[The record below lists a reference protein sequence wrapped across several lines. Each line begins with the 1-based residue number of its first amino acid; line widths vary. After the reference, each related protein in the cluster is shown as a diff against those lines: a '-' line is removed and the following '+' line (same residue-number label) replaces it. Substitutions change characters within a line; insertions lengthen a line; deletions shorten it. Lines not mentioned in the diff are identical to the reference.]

1 MSTVSRRADLPDA
14 SRAGGARPPAART
27 GPRAVHPEPS
37 AQPTVSPAE
46 TVELVR
52 ADPARIAA
60 DLEAIARIGGGERGV
75 TRPGYSALERQ
86 AHELVGGWLAD
97 LGLTVQVDAAGN
109 TVAELAAA
117 GSKPALGTG
126 SHLDSV
132 PGGGRF
138 DGVVGVV
145 GAVEVVRMLQGSGIT
160 LSRPL
165 RVVCFAA
172 EEGARFGQACL
183 GSRAVAGIGASDIDE
198 IRDEAGVTRAQAMR
212 QVGLDPTDLDQAR
225 WDPRDWAAFLELHV
239 EQGTVLE
246 SQGVRV
252 GVVDLVSGST
262 RLELELSGR
271 ASHSGGTPM
280 TGRSDAL
287 AAAAEIVMAAEH
299 VATDPR
305 HRGTRA
311 TVGRLQVKPGN
322 ITTIPGHV
330 ACTIDVRDV
339 DSDRQRLTVLEIL
352 RRAGEACA
360 RRGVTMRVR
369 LIGDTSPAVLP
380 IWVRRVVTRAA
391 RAVGVEYRVVTSGAS
406 HDSQSV
412 NSVVP
417 AGIIFV
423 PSRGGVSH
431 VAEEWTDAA
440 DVAMGTDVLA
450 RALIELDSELATIE
464 RIR

>member
-1 MSTVSRRADLPDA
+1 MTTVPQRTKA
-14 SRAGGARPPAART
+14 SGTDRSGAGKPHDVQS
-27 GPRAVHPEPS
+27 GPRAMAANVAPEP
-37 AQPTVSPAE
+37 ATAVVE
-46 TVELVR
+46 KVELGR

-60 DLEAIARIGGGERGV
+60 DLEAIARIGGGEGGV

-86 AHELVGGWLAD
+86 AHDLVGGWLAD
-97 LGLTVQVDAAGN
+97 LGLTVSRDAAGN
-109 TVAELAAA
+109 TIAELAAP

-145 GAVEVVRMLQGSGIT
+145 GAVEAVRLLREADVALG
-160 LSRPL
+160 RPL

-183 GSRAVAGIGASDIDE
+183 GSRAVVGIGASDIDE
-198 IRDEAGVTRAQAMR
+198 ICDEAGTTRAQAMR
-212 QVGLDPTDLDQAR
+212 EVGLDPTDLDRAR

-262 RLELELSGR
+262 RLEIELVGR

-280 TGRSDAL
+280 VGRSDAL
-287 AAAAEIVMAAEH
+287 SAAAEIVMAAEH
-299 VATDPR
+299 VTTDPR

-311 TVGRLQVKPGN
+311 TIGRLHVRPGN
-322 ITTIPGHV
+322 ITTIPGYV
-330 ACTIDVRDV
+330 VCTLDVRDV
-339 DSDRQRLTVLEIL
+339 DSDRQRLTVVEIL
-352 RRAGEACA
+352 RRAAEACA
-360 RRGVTMRVR
+360 RRGVSMRVR

-391 RAVGVEYRVVTSGAS
+391 RDIGVEYRVVTSGAS

-412 NSVVP
+412 NTAVP

-423 PSRGGVSH
+423 PSRAGLSH

-440 DVAMGTDVLA
+440 DVAVGTDVLA
-450 RALIELDSELATIE
+450 RSLVELDGELAAIE

>member
-1 MSTVSRRADLPDA
+1 MSMTPQRTEASGSVRTDDEKPGEGGTESRRVA
-14 SRAGGARPPAART
+14 SDPSLVPSKPIDEPAGLG
-27 GPRAVHPEPS
+27 
-37 AQPTVSPAE
+37 
-46 TVELVR
+46 R

-60 DLEAIARIGGGERGV
+60 DLEAIARIGGGGEGV
-75 TRPGYSALERQ
+75 TRPGYSSLERE
-86 AHELVGGWLAD
+86 AHELVGAWLAD
-97 LGLTVQVDAAGN
+97 LGLTVRTDPAGN
-109 TVAELAAA
+109 TIAELAAP

-145 GAVEVVRMLQGSGIT
+145 GAVEAVRMLRDAGAR

-183 GSRAVAGIGASDIDE
+183 GSRAVVGVGASDIDE

-212 QVGLDPTDLDQAR
+212 EVGLDPTDLEQAR
-225 WDPRDWAAFLELHV
+225 WDPNDWAAFLELHV

-252 GVVDLVSGST
+252 GLVDLVSGST
-262 RLELELSGR
+262 RLELELNGR

-280 TGRSDAL
+280 TGRADAL

-311 TVGRLQVKPGN
+311 TVGRFHVEPGN
-322 ITTIPGHV
+322 VTTIPGRV
-330 ACTIDVRDV
+330 VCTLDVRDV
-339 DSDRQRLTVLEIL
+339 DSDRQRLTALDIL
-352 RRAGEACA
+352 RRGSEACA
-360 RRGVTMRVR
+360 RRGVSMRVR

-380 IWVRRVVTRAA
+380 IWVRRVVARAA
-391 RAVGVEYRVVTSGAS
+391 RAAGVEYRVVTSGAS
-406 HDSQSV
+406 HDSQVV
-412 NSVVP
+412 NTIVP
-417 AGIIFV
+417 AGMIFV
-423 PSRGGVSH
+423 PSRAGLSH
-431 VAEEWTDAA
+431 VAEEWTDVA
-440 DVAMGTDVLA
+440 DVAIGTEVLA
-450 RALIELDSELATIE
+450 RSLIELDRELTAIE
-464 RIR
+464 GIQ

>member
-1 MSTVSRRADLPDA
+1 MSTVPGRTDLPGSA
-14 SRAGGARPPAART
+14 RAAGKRPLDGQT
-27 GPRAVHPEPS
+27 GPRAGLSDIPP
-37 AQPTVSPAE
+37 QPTASLAEPAE
-46 TVELVR
+46 SLR
-52 ADPARIAA
+52 ADPVRIAA
-60 DLEAIARIGGGERGV
+60 DLEAIARIGGGEGGV
-75 TRPGYSALERQ
+75 TRPGYSPLERQ
-86 AHELVGGWLAD
+86 AHELVGGWLTD
-97 LGLTVQVDAAGN
+97 LGLTVWGDAAGN
-109 TVAELAAA
+109 TIAELPAPA
-117 GSKPALGTG
+117 SKPALGTG

-145 GAVEVVRMLQGSGIT
+145 GAVEVVRMLRDAGVT
-160 LSRPL
+160 LGRPL

-198 IRDEAGVTRAQAMR
+198 IRDEGGVTRAQAMR
-212 QVGLDPTDLDQAR
+212 EVGLDPTDLDLAR

-262 RLELELSGR
+262 RLELELHGR

-287 AAAAEIVMAAEH
+287 AAAAEIVTAAEH
-299 VATDPR
+299 VANDPR

-311 TVGRLQVKPGN
+311 TIGRLQVAPGN

-330 ACTIDVRDV
+330 VCTLDVRDV
-339 DSDRQRLTVLEIL
+339 DSDRQRLTVLEML
-352 RRAGEACA
+352 RRGAEACA
-360 RRGVTMRVR
+360 RRHVSMSVR

-406 HDSQSV
+406 HDAQSV
-412 NSVVP
+412 NTIVP

-423 PSRGGVSH
+423 PSRAGLSH

-440 DVAMGTDVLA
+440 DIAMGTDVLA
-450 RALIELDSELATIE
+450 RSLIELDGELAVIE
-464 RIR
+464 GIR